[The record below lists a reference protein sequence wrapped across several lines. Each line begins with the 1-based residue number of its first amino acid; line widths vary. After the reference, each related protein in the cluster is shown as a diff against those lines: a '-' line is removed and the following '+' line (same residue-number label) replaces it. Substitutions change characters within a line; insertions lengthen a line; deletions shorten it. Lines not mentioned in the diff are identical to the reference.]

1 MSPESKQLLIRNKDS
16 ELFIG
21 PLPHPEVLREYNEL
35 VPTSAERILSMVEQD
50 ARNEIAREKRA
61 QVFAFAAGEQL
72 APKFHDHALSGPWKG
87 FRDCHIRPDWVL
99 VYRIDGGALELVLTR
114 TGTHSEL
121 FAK

>member
-61 QVFAFAAGEQL
+61 QVFAFAISVLIVCGAVACAVTGHEKAACFLAGATLLGVVSSFLGRRSPPE
-72 APKFHDHALSGPWKG
+72 K
-87 FRDCHIRPDWVL
+87 
-99 VYRIDGGALELVLTR
+99 
-114 TGTHSEL
+114 
-121 FAK
+121 